1 MAIRTWVRRLAAPAA
16 TDQRGNIAVMTALAL
31 PMLVGFAGIA
41 IEIAYWYLNQR
52 TMQNAADSAAIAA
65 ASNATDYYADEAK
78 AVAAQYG
85 YVNGEDSVSV
95 VANNAAATCPSGASA
110 CYSVTISKSVPLF
123 LSSIIGF
130 TGGGSGTTELSA
142 IATAERSSTDREYCI
157 LATGNSGEEDGIR
170 LNGAPNADLS
180 GCSMMSNTS
189 ATCNGHDGDADYGDA
204 HGENDGCGN
213 VQNSNVDVVE
223 DPYTSLAA
231 FIPADTCAGSYP
243 QISRWDDGHEQ
254 FAMAVF
260 SGKGKG
266 NDDDDDLPAS
276 NQWTGTK
283 ELSGDV
289 TICGD
294 LQLTGNVTVNAPDGA
309 VLVIRNGRLDT
320 NGYTLQTASGSALT
334 VVFTGDNGS
343 YTHAPT
349 GSGTLDITAP
359 TSGNW
364 SGVAIYQDP
373 SLTTGVDISEAGNDP
388 TWNITGLVY
397 LPNASVTFSGAVNK
411 SSNGEACFAMVVDN
425 LTINGTGSILTSGS
439 CSEAGLTMP
448 TGTSSGRGMLVH

>member
-1 MAIRTWVRRLAAPAA
+1 MAVKKKIRRLVTSAMA
-16 TDQRGNIAVMTALAL
+16 DRRGNIAVMTALAL
-31 PMLVGFAGIA
+31 PVLIALAGVA
-41 IEIAYWYLNQR
+41 VEIAYWYLNQR
-52 TMQNAADSAAIAA
+52 AMQNAADSAAIAA
-65 ASNATDYYADEAK
+65 ASNATDSYSNEAR

-85 YVNGEDSVSV
+85 YMNGVDGVSV
-95 VANNAAATCPSGASA
+95 IPADAAACPSGNTP

-123 LSSIIGF
+123 LSSVIGF

-142 IATAERSSTDREYCI
+142 VAMAERSSTPREYCI
-157 LATGNSGEEDGIR
+157 LALAGSGAEGIH
-170 LNGAPNADLS
+170 LSGSPNADLS

-189 ATCNGHDGDADYGDA
+189 ATCNGHDGDADFGDA

-213 VQNSNVDVVE
+213 VQNSGVDVVE
-223 DPYTSLAA
+223 DPYSGLSA

-243 QISRWDDGHEQ
+243 QMSLWHDGHDQ
-254 FAMAVF
+254 FAMAAF
-260 SGKGKG
+260 NGKGDG
-266 NDDDDDLPAS
+266 DDLPAS
-276 NQWTGTK
+276 NLWTGTK

-294 LQLTGNVTVNAPDGA
+294 LRLTGDVTVNAPDNA

-320 NGYTLQTASGSALT
+320 NGYTLRTASGSGLT

-343 YTHAPT
+343 YTHIPT
-349 GSGTLDITAP
+349 GGGSLDIAAP

-373 SLTTGVDISEAGNDP
+373 GLTTGVDISEAGNDP

-397 LPNASVTFSGAVNK
+397 LPHASVTFSGAINK
-411 SSNGEACFAMVVDN
+411 SSNGEECFAMVVDN
-425 LTINGTGSILTSGS
+425 LTNNGTGSILAKGA
-439 CSEAGLTMP
+439 CDVAGLTMP
-448 TGTSSGRGMLVH
+448 SGNSPGRGVLVR